1 MSTMDSANEGNFP
14 ALGSWKIT
22 PVKSE
27 SFRKG
32 RDQTM
37 RSVAKFLKKL
47 QDDKDGASL
56 IEYTV
61 LLAILLIAVITI
73 IAAVGGWINNTW
85 SNLNAALP

>member
-1 MSTMDSANEGNFP
+1 
-14 ALGSWKIT
+14 
-22 PVKSE
+22 
-27 SFRKG
+27 
-32 RDQTM
+32 M